1 MRRSSSGASHASLPR
16 GGQGGGDDTTA
27 GNGGHGVLGGATA
40 GAGTVEDGSSPLLAA
55 STPQSGRQLHVVS
68 PGDDNE
74 DADLLKAGALRGYAS
89 PPTRRMN
96 AFMVTLTGM
105 CAIGGLLFGWD
116 TGVVSAAVLVLRDD
130 YSMTD
135 LQVEVCSMA
144 GVQWLRR
151 WYGWGGGW
159 QRRYA
164 VRTSAHCALLHVHT
178 VPGQLDS
185 CCRNRQRGRGCS
197 PDQRVR
203 QAASDSGIIG
213 HVCRWCPVHG
223 LRQRAGHAHGRP
235 HHRRHRHWHVVHGW
249 AHVHRRMCGARVP
262 RHARHGAWAAAS
274 PWHRPVV
281 VVMLQRVCVSRP
293 VQVNNLFIT
302 GGQFLASIV
311 DGAFANVPHGWR
323 YMLGLSGIPAF
334 VMVCPPRRRG
344 CA

>member
-151 WYGWGGGW
+151 WYGWGGGVAAPL
-159 QRRYA
+159 RRA
-164 VRTSAHCALLHVHT
+164 HKCSLRLAARTHSSWSARQLL
-178 VPGQLDS
+178 PQS
-185 CCRNRQRGRGCS
+185 S
-197 PDQRVR
+197 
-203 QAASDSGIIG
+203 A
-213 HVCRWCPVHG
+213 
-223 LRQRAGHAHGRP
+223 RP
-235 HHRRHRHWHVVHGW
+235 WV
-249 AHVHRRMCGARVP
+249 
-262 RHARHGAWAAAS
+262 
-274 PWHRPVV
+274 
-281 VVMLQRVCVSRP
+281 
-293 VQVNNLFIT
+293 
-302 GGQFLASIV
+302 LA
-311 DGAFANVPHGWR
+311 
-323 YMLGLSGIPAF
+323 
-334 VMVCPPRRRG
+334 
-344 CA
+344 